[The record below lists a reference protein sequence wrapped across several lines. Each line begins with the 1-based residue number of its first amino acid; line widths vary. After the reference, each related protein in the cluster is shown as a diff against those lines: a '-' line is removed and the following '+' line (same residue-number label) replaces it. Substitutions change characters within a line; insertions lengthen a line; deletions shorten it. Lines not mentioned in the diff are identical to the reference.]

1 MFVEFLPEEVF
12 EFFFSLCHNL
22 KVAQLIGPIDWIM
35 HEDITDIFE
44 LNHLTNLEVLV
55 LSKYK
60 YSDGNKESSTFRS
73 EYCRVQFK
81 KVAHLF
87 KNDSL

>member
-1 MFVEFLPEEVF
+1 MDYNWLYTHYAFLMYFNQIIILQISWRSTLV
-12 EFFFSLCHNL
+12 
-22 KVAQLIGPIDWIM
+22 D
-35 HEDITDIFE
+35 
-44 LNHLTNLEVLV
+44 EVLV

-87 KNDSL
+87 KNDSLWYYM